1 MIFLEW
7 HCHCAPTYNVHWS
20 NWKDFYFLIPD
31 NYRPTP
37 IPNIDFL
44 FRSDYSTYSYTC
56 ITGLAMSEILVLCGF
71 FMIYIVEEVTHVMV
85 DKLHRG
91 MKRRVTDVSN
101 WIEKD
106 STVRARNF
114 KNSAKKKLNSLLI
127 WRTVYPQR
135 LNWWK
140 NVQNI

>member
-1 MIFLEW
+1 MFLLIVQESDQKEKE
-7 HCHCAPTYNVHWS
+7 NFVHWS
-20 NWKDFYFLIPD
+20 NWKDLYFLIPD

-114 KNSAKKKLNSLLI
+114 RNSAKKPLFAPKGYVR
-127 WRTVYPQR
+127 WAVE
-135 LNWWK
+135 
-140 NVQNI
+140 